1 MTTGMEAVVVLE
13 ALPRDLCPQ
22 VPPRP
27 SHIHHNPIHSIQ
39 MSRIH
44 IFETRGQEAEAM
56 GTAIRNPHTPNLLD
70 LHGLK

>member
-22 VPPRP
+22 VLPRP
-27 SHIHHNPIHSIQ
+27 SHIHHNPIHIY
-39 MSRIH
+39 
-44 IFETRGQEAEAM
+44 ETRGQGVEAM
-56 GTAIRNPHTPNLLD
+56 GTAIRNAHAPNLLD